1 MPGRGKRRFGAER
14 DLVMSENERQ
24 IDLVARISVGWPEGK
39 FLGLAESCTGGMVG
53 AAITALPG
61 VSRWFRG
68 SVVAYHN
75 QLKTDVLGVS
85 EQVLQQY
92 GAVSEECARAMSDGV
107 RLALATQVGLAVTGI
122 AGPEGTSAEKPVG
135 LVFIALSDGER
146 ESCER
151 FHFVGDRNSI
161 REAAVVQALLMLKNW

>member
-1 MPGRGKRRFGAER
+1 MSLGAER
-14 DLVMSENERQ
+14 GLVTLETERE

-39 FLGLAESCTGGMVG
+39 FLGLAESCTGGLLG

-61 VSRWFRG
+61 VSSWFRG

-75 QLKTDVLGVS
+75 QLKTDLLGVPY
-85 EQVLQQY
+85 ETLQQF
-92 GAVSEECARAMSDGV
+92 GAVSAECARAMSEGV
-107 RLALATQVGLAVTGI
+107 RAALSAQVGLAVTGI
-122 AGPEGTSAEKPVG
+122 AGPQGASPEKPVG
-135 LVFIALSDGER
+135 LVFIALSDGDR

-151 FHFVGDRNSI
+151 FHFAGDRNAI